1 MSADQRK
8 EAARELRKVKKV
20 MKRLSRIYP
29 ELSATLSIQ
38 ERRFVRSVAA
48 AIMVVESAGE
58 RDGAKP

>member
-1 MSADQRK
+1 MSADQRR

-29 ELSATLSIQ
+29 ELSTTLSIQ

-48 AIMVVESAGE
+48 AIMVVESGE
-58 RDGAKP
+58 RDGT